1 MLYGR
6 VVAPRLARRQDQIV
20 AISEATARDVARFF
34 RPPPGR
40 LNVIYNGL
48 EHGRFFPGNS
58 QEAKEVNAKR
68 FGLDRSFFLY
78 VARLE
83 HPAKNHTRL
92 IAAFDQ
98 FKRETGSNWQLALA
112 GGDWHGASHIHKAIS
127 DSPFT
132 KEIRCLGFVPDDLLA
147 DLYRAA
153 DVFVYPSLFEGF
165 GMPPIEAMACGCP
178 VISSTRGS
186 LGEVIG
192 NAAVHIDP
200 EDVNSIAAQL
210 RLLSADEAV
219 RRQWRV
225 AGFAQAARFNWVN
238 TAAETVKVYERA
250 VKQGRSYLPTSSS
263 NQTPVEKGAG
273 QSMSALVR

>member
-1 MLYGR
+1 MSGHFFH
-6 VVAPRLARRQDQIV
+6 ARI
-20 AISEATARDVARFF
+20 I
-34 RPPPGR
+34 
-40 LNVIYNGL
+40 
-48 EHGRFFPGNS
+48 
-58 QEAKEVNAKR
+58 
-68 FGLDRSFFLY
+68 
-78 VARLE
+78 
-83 HPAKNHTRL
+83 
-92 IAAFDQ
+92 
-98 FKRETGSNWQLALA
+98 
-112 GGDWHGASHIHKAIS
+112 
-127 DSPFT
+127 
-132 KEIRCLGFVPDDLLA
+132 
-147 DLYRAA
+147 
-153 DVFVYPSLFEGF
+153 
-165 GMPPIEAMACGCP
+165 
-178 VISSTRGS
+178 
-186 LGEVIG
+186 GEVIG